1 MDVISADL
9 TDFIAKNTNLVH
21 NILEQ
26 LELCD
31 QKNLNHLDNFIEQY
45 QHLTSQMQNYEKA
58 MARSLALSQK
68 SSKKNSFIWFI
79 SFPSLNHYRR

>member
-1 MDVISADL
+1 MDVVSADL

-68 SSKKNSFIWFI
+68 SSKKIHSFD
-79 SFPSLNHYRR
+79 SFLSLH

>member
-31 QKNLNHLDNFIEQY
+31 QKNLNHLDNFVEQY
-45 QHLTSQMQNYEKA
+45 QHLTSQMQNYEMA
-58 MARSLALSQK
+58 MTKRLALSQK
-68 SSKKNSFIWFI
+68 SSKKSYYLFLF
-79 SFPSLNHYRR
+79 LHKTTTG